1 MGSRSPPS
9 LDHLDPVAKDH
20 AAVFLSPRDS
30 RLGPA
35 DSPVQ
40 LPSDC
45 DIFQYLTGGDQGF
58 VLGVF
63 ETWENHERGM
73 QWVIVCIF
81 GCVIRIL
88 SNLCLPPAVQHPA
101 HGPVSLRVTLLA
113 PPAGKRHD
121 DGNLWIQHEN

>member
-1 MGSRSPPS
+1 
-9 LDHLDPVAKDH
+9 
-20 AAVFLSPRDS
+20 
-30 RLGPA
+30 
-35 DSPVQ
+35 
-40 LPSDC
+40 
-45 DIFQYLTGGDQGF
+45 
-58 VLGVF
+58 
-63 ETWENHERGM
+63 M

-121 DGNLWIQHEN
+121 DGNLWIRHENQAPHLLTPYYSSHLLSPLVLKLSTPQVRAAVHKYNPSPSSLCS